1 MNAKQL
7 LFVACF
13 VHDDDS
19 LTLTSLEFDSAKLS
33 VSEPTSKATAV
44 DAVLES
50 SLLAPFSQLHH
61 LNLAHN
67 KVMQQLNI
75 LL

>member
-1 MNAKQL
+1 MKAKQL
-7 LFVACF
+7 LFVACV
-13 VHDDDS
+13 VHDDAN
-19 LTLTSLEFDSAKLS
+19 TVTSLEIDSAKLN